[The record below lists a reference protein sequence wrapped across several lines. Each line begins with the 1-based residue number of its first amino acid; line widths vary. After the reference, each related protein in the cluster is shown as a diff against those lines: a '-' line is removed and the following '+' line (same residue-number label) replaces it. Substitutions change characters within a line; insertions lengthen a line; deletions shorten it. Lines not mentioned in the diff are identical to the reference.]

1 MDLQD
6 TLPGLEFSD
15 DEEHDGQSGV
25 KNGKKLKVSFSKFDE
40 DDDRHLDSNE
50 EENDEN
56 QEPELNQ
63 KQSLNNKKKKK
74 QQKTID
80 NAQLGYSDDEDDE
93 NPLLNNLE
101 NLNGSAKQPKG
112 SSWFNQVTSLFTSLP
127 STYHFIIS
135 FN

>member
-6 TLPGLEFSD
+6 TLPGLELSD
-15 DEEHDGQSGV
+15 DEEINSGQNGV

-40 DDDRHLDSNE
+40 DDDRHLDSNDEQE
-50 EENDEN
+50 EHDEK
-56 QEPELNQ
+56 QGPELNQ

-80 NAQLGYSDDEDDE
+80 NAQIGYSDDEDDE
-93 NPLLNNLE
+93 NPLLDNLE

-112 SSWFNQVTSLFTSLP
+112 SSWFNQVHETLIF
-127 STYHFIIS
+127 
-135 FN
+135 